1 MLLKSHFLPVVICIF
16 VLQTMQNFKKMLL
29 KNVWTMFI
37 LWLKKGI
44 SFSNPV
50 HGYGSVSFYLDPDL
64 NFQYDP
70 DPDPESQ
77 TRPTISFV

>member
-1 MLLKSHFLPVVICIF
+1 MLLKSHFLPV

-29 KNVWTMFI
+29 KNVWIMFI

-44 SFSNPV
+44 FFFNPV